1 MPRMMSNYFMRH
13 CQAAVN
19 SLGQFSRV
27 PLASFITCLIIGIAL
42 ALPTALFIGLKNIE
56 TIGGHL
62 QKTMQITVF
71 LKLNNKESDVNKLVR
86 NLQMDPEIASIKIIS
101 PDQGLKELQQ
111 QAGFQGISMVLPDN
125 PLPWALVVL
134 PKSPDDLE
142 AIAQVLQ
149 KLPQV
154 DSLQLDKLWV
164 KRLESLMSLAQR
176 GIYALTIFLSIAVF
190 LIINN
195 AIRSATQQNSKEIE
209 IIKLIGGTH
218 AFIRRPFLYAGMIY
232 GLLGG
237 IIAWQLVDILMLL
250 LKEPIL
256 NLTSLYNSQFLIIGI
271 GLSNTLILLGSSMFL
286 GFLGSWLAVTRHLK
300 TC

>member
-1 MPRMMSNYFMRH
+1 MRRMMSNYFMRH
-13 CQAAVN
+13 CQAAIN
-19 SLGQFSRV
+19 SLGQFSRI
-27 PLASFITCLIIGIAL
+27 PLASFMTCLIIGIAL
-42 ALPTALFIGLKNIE
+42 AFPTALFVVLKNFE

-62 QKTMQITVF
+62 QKTMQITLF
-71 LKLNNKESDVNKLVR
+71 LKLNNKESDVSKLVR
-86 NLQMDPEIASIKIIS
+86 NLQSDPNIASIKIIS
-101 PDQGLKELQQ
+101 PDTGLKELQQ
-111 QAGFQGISMVLPDN
+111 QAGFQGINIALPDN
-125 PLPWALVVL
+125 PLPWALVIL
-134 PKSPDDLE
+134 PKSPADLE
-142 AIAQVLQ
+142 SLAQAMQ

-154 DSLQLDKLWV
+154 DSMQLDKLWV

-176 GIYALTIFLSIAVF
+176 GIYALTIFLGIAVF

-195 AIRSATQQNSKEIE
+195 AVRSATQQNSKEIE

-250 LKEPIL
+250 LKDPIQH
-256 NLTSLYNSQFLIIGI
+256 LTSLYNSQYSIIGI
-271 GLSNTLILLGSSMFL
+271 GLANTLILLGSSMFL
-286 GFLGSWLAVTRHLK
+286 GFLGSWLAATRHLK

>member
-1 MPRMMSNYFMRH
+1 MRH

-27 PLASFITCLIIGIAL
+27 PLASFMTCLIIGIAL
-42 ALPTALFIGLKNIE
+42 ALPTALFVALKNFE

-62 QKTMQITVF
+62 QKTMQITLF
-71 LKLNNKESDVNKLVR
+71 LKINNKEADVNKLVR
-86 NLQMDPEIASIKIIS
+86 NLEADPEIASIKIIS
-101 PDQGLKELQQ
+101 PDQGLNELQQ
-111 QAGFQGISMVLPDN
+111 QAGFQGIGIELPDN
-125 PLPWALVVL
+125 PLPWALVIL

-142 AIAQVLQ
+142 PLAQSLQ

-154 DSLQLDKLWV
+154 DSMQLDKLWV

-176 GIYALTIFLSIAVF
+176 GVYALTLFLGIAVF

-209 IIKLIGGTH
+209 IIKLIGGTNS
-218 AFIRRPFLYAGMIY
+218 FIRRPFLYAGMIY

-237 IIAWQLVDILMLL
+237 IIAWQLVDILMLF
-250 LKEPIL
+250 LKEPVH
-256 NLTSLYNSQFLIIGI
+256 NLTSLYNSQYLIEGI
-271 GLSNTLILLGSSMFL
+271 GLINTLILLGSSMFL
-286 GFLGSWLAVTRHLK
+286 GFMGSWLAVTRHLK